1 MNKKTLIAAVLLL
14 ALAGAMPV
22 FAEGRQAGDMLIG
35 GLLSLG
41 ISNADATVWDG
52 ASVGNFLAG
61 DPTLWGDASLDPGAA
76 GGLGFSF
83 RYFLTD
89 SLALGTGLH
98 FVAKSFT
105 LVYPART
112 ASSDL
117 EIECTAYFATVPLG
131 LRYVADIFYAGGGL
145 YYGMAGD
152 MDTET
157 TAGGITAKD
166 TLSIDDDFGLYVEL
180 GVDIPLGER
189 LSVDLGARYER
200 GLTTIYDDDDVI
212 TDIKTRALFFGVGLS
227 YLL

>member
-1 MNKKTLIAAVLLL
+1 MNKHTLIVVIVAAAV
-14 ALAGAMPV
+14 AAAAPA
-22 FAEGRQAGDMLIG
+22 FADGRQAGDMQVG

-41 ISNADATVWDG
+41 VSSADATVWTG
-52 ASVGNFLAG
+52 ASVGNYLAG
-61 DPTLWGDASLDPGAA
+61 DPTLWGDASMDPGGA
-76 GGLGFSF
+76 GGIGFSF

-89 SLALGTGLH
+89 ELALNTGLH

-105 LVYPART
+105 VVYPART
-112 ASSDL
+112 AFDDL
-117 EIECTAYFATVPLG
+117 ELECTAYFATVPLG

-157 TAGGITAKD
+157 TVGGD
-166 TLSIDDDFGLYVEL
+166 TVTDSLAIDDDFGFYVEL
-180 GVDIPLGER
+180 GFDIPLGER
-189 LSVDLGARYER
+189 ISLDLGARYER
-200 GLTTIYDDDDVI
+200 GLVTIYDEEDVI

>member
-1 MNKKTLIAAVLLL
+1 MNKNTLFAVVLSV
-14 ALAGAMPV
+14 ALAFAVPV
-22 FAEGRQAGDMLIG
+22 LADGRQTGDMQIG

-41 ISNADATVWDG
+41 VTSADLTAWNG
-52 ASVGNFLAG
+52 ASVGNVLAG
-61 DPTLWGDASLDPGAA
+61 DPTLWGDGSLDPDV
-76 GGLGFSF
+76 GGGFGFSF

-89 SLALGTGLH
+89 ALALNTGLH

-117 EIECTAYFATVPLG
+117 ELSGTAYFATVPLG

-145 YYGMAGD
+145 YYGMAGE
-152 MDTET
+152 MDTDTSYGGT
-157 TAGGITAKD
+157 TASDSVA
-166 TLSIDDDFGLYVEL
+166 IDDDFGFYVEL
-180 GVDIPLGER
+180 GLDIPLGER
-189 LSVDLGARYER
+189 LSLDLGARYER
-200 GLTTIYDDDDVI
+200 GLVSIYDEDDVI

>member
-1 MNKKTLIAAVLLL
+1 MNKQTLIAAVLSLS
-14 ALAGAMPV
+14 LAGAVPAL
-22 FAEGRQAGDMLIG
+22 AEGRQAGDMQIG

-41 ISNADATVWDG
+41 VSSVDATVWTG
-52 ASVGNFLAG
+52 ASVGNVLAG
-61 DPTLWGDASLDPGAA
+61 DPTLWGDGSMDPDAA
-76 GGLGFSF
+76 GGVGFSF

-89 SLALGTGLH
+89 NLALNTGLH

-117 EIECTAYFATVPLG
+117 EMGGTAYFATVPLG

-145 YYGMAGD
+145 YYGLAGD

-157 TAGGITAKD
+157 SFGGNTVTD
-166 TLSIDDDFGLYVEL
+166 SVSIDDDFGLYVEL

-189 LSVDLGARYER
+189 LSLDLGARYER
-200 GLTTIYDDDDVI
+200 GLVTIYDEDDVI